1 MKGVDTMAFIES
13 ARIAER
19 IWIRENSA
27 AAMKNA

>member
-1 MKGVDTMAFIES
+1 MKGVDTLGFIES

-27 AAMKNA
+27 VATKNT